1 MNYFIEEMENK
12 RIDNSW
18 TNCNFAMS
26 KLGVIAMTRV
36 LAAREPG
43 MRINCFCPG
52 NFDTELTAPAGSR
65 TPAQGAETGVML
77 ATIRKN
83 GPTGK
88 LFLNGLKAE
97 W

>member
-1 MNYFIEEMENK
+1 MSDFVKEIESK
-12 RIDNSW
+12 RAESSW

-43 MRINCFCPG
+43 MRINCYCPG

-65 TPAQGAETGVML
+65 TPAQDAETGVML
-77 ATIRKN
+77 GTIRKN

-88 LFLNGLKAE
+88 FFVNGVKAE